1 MLRAGPENRLS
12 RGGIKKRSRCARFS
26 ALALLWA
33 FCAYTPRLKDPAA
46 TSICWAGGGNSG
58 AQGARTPRI
67 KQASNAPTECM
78 RTPRR
83 RGAQTAKMNRIP
95 EASSILS
102 TTCSQ
107 KDWTTSIR
115 SIQSV
120 RISSVAT
127 CPRPRVAALHPA
139 AVLDPTPDASCFRR
153 AFRNAAASAVRL
165 LQRLHGKRRVECSDA
180 PIRFLIGVSI
190 SERRLPIGT

>member
-1 MLRAGPENRLS
+1 VGLLRVHAKAEGPC
-12 RGGIKKRSRCARFS
+12 GDQH
-26 ALALLWA
+26 LLG
-33 FCAYTPRLKDPAA
+33 
-46 TSICWAGGGNSG
+46 GGGNSG

-115 SIQSV
+115 CIQSV